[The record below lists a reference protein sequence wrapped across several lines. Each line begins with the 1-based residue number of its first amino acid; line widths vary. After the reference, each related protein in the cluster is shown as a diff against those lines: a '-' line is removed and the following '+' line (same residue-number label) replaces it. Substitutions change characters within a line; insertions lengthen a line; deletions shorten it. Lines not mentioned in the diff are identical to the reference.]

1 MKPRSVVFA
10 HGMFVTPLCWEHWMR
25 RYQAMGHQVHAPAWP
40 GRDESVPALRAEHPD
55 PKLGQLSL
63 PDVTQRYAAFI
74 GTLDSKPVLIGH
86 SMGGLVVQLL
96 LQQGLA
102 VAGIAIDS
110 APPLGV
116 FALSW
121 PFLKSNW
128 PTINP
133 LISKHTPYL
142 MPFEQFQ
149 YTFVHTLPP
158 DEQRAAYDRYVVPE
172 SRWVARGPV
181 SLAARIDFSAPRA
194 PLLLIAGVED
204 HIIPAVLNA
213 RNCMRY
219 PRSAGV
225 TDYKEF
231 PGRTHFIIGQPGWE
245 QVADYALTWLDDRGL

>member
-1 MKPRSVVFA
+1 MKTRAVVFV
-10 HGMFVTPLCWEHWMR
+10 HGMFVTALCWEHWIK
-25 RYQAMGHQVHAPAWP
+25 RYEAMSQRVHAPAWP
-40 GRDESVPALRAEHPD
+40 GRDKPVEVLRKQHPD
-55 PKLGQLSL
+55 PNLGQLSL
-63 PDVTQRYAAFI
+63 PDVTRRYAEYI
-74 GTLDSKPVLIGH
+74 ETLDSKPVLIGH

-96 LQQGLA
+96 LQRGLA

-133 LISKHTPYL
+133 FVSKHTPYW
-142 MPFEQFQ
+142 MPFEHFQ
-149 YTFVHTLPP
+149 YTFVHTLPLN
-158 DEQRAAYDRYVVPE
+158 EQRAAYDQYVVPE

-181 SLAARIDFSAPRA
+181 SLAARIDFSARRA
-194 PLLLIAGVED
+194 PLLLIAGAED
-204 HIIPAVLNA
+204 HIIPATLNA
-213 RNCMRY
+213 RNCIRY
-219 PRSAGV
+219 NRSAGL

-245 QVADYALTWLDDRGL
+245 QVADYALSWLDDLGL